1 MPREAGSV
9 AASLPKGEG
18 PEAFAASRA
27 VSPAVLERLAKYVA
41 LLRTWQKAKNLVG
54 PSTLDH
60 VWTRHIADSAGVLD
74 AAPWAKRWADLGSG
88 AGFPGIVVAILL
100 SETPGAHV
108 HLVESNGRK
117 AAFLKAAIRE
127 TGAPASVSADRI
139 EAVLADPARVA
150 PAGPVE
156 AVSARALAPLDKLLG
171 LAEPLLAAGAVGVF
185 HKGRD
190 LDREVCEARALWS
203 FDLVEHRSISGSDS
217 RIALVRSLAPRRPGV
232 PEP

>member
-1 MPREAGSV
+1 MPPETRTAGRVSV
-9 AASLPKGEG
+9 AGEG
-18 PEAFAASRA
+18 PEAFAAGRA
-27 VSPAVLERLAKYVA
+27 VSPAVLERLTRCVA
-41 LLRTWQKAKNLVG
+41 LLRAWQKAKNLVG
-54 PSTLDH
+54 PATLDH
-60 VWTRHIADSAGVLD
+60 VWTRHIADSAAVLD
-74 AAPWAKRWADLGSG
+74 AAPWAKRWVDLGSG

-139 EAVLADPARVA
+139 EAVLADSARFA

-171 LAEPLLAAGAVGVF
+171 LAAPLLTAGAVGVF

-190 LDREVCEARALWS
+190 LDREVCEAHALWS
-203 FDLVEHRSISGSDS
+203 FDLAEHRSGSDS
-217 RIALVRSLAPRRPGV
+217 EGRIALVRSLAPRRPGV